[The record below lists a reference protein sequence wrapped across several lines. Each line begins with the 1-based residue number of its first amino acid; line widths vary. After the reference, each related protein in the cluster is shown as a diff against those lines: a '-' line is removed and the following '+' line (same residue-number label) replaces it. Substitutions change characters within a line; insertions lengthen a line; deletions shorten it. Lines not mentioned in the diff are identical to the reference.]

1 MSKTRR
7 IVLAAIAAAAVAA
20 AGAAA
25 AAHRSQA
32 TKQVSATFAAG
43 TVAGS
48 HTSTC
53 TSSDGTYQ
61 ETVATY
67 TGSATSSDARL
78 NGTLRIR
85 AHSVVNTTTGLGWL
99 SGTFRING
107 SSGGAHGAITG
118 VVSGGN
124 VSGTAAGEMGGPEGK
139 LLATVAASFA
149 PQAGF
154 SSGSLGSGT
163 VSGAGVV
170 FQRGTCTK
178 PGKSARSTYVAGL
191 RFAANQVVP
200 AVTTEGKATG
210 TFTLD
215 VTRDTSGTIT
225 GANAVFYV
233 NYRFDGPVTITGL
246 TLNKGARGSSGPVV
260 LDSGT
265 ATTVDTDGSGNI
277 TKVVS
282 GVDASLVKDLL
293 ADPRGYYV
301 QLSTADGGLRAQLGG
316 FARHS

>member
-1 MSKTRR
+1 MSKTRL
-7 IVLAAIAAAAVAA
+7 IVLAALATAAIAA

-32 TKQVSATFAAG
+32 IQQASATFTAG

-67 TGSATSSDARL
+67 TGNATSSDARL
-78 NGTLRIR
+78 NGTLKIR

-99 SGTFRING
+99 SGTFRLNG
-107 SSGGAHGAITG
+107 SSGGAHGSITG
-118 VVSGGN
+118 VISGGN
-124 VSGTAAGEMGGPEGK
+124 VSGTAVGETGRPEGK
-139 LLATVAASFA
+139 LLATVAAAFT

-178 PGKSARSTYVAGL
+178 PGKNVRSTYVAGL
-191 RFAANQVVP
+191 HFSADQVVP
-200 AVTTEGKATG
+200 AVTTNGKATG

-215 VTRDTSGTIT
+215 VTRDASGTIT

-246 TLNKGARGSSGPVV
+246 TLNKGAKGTSGPVA

-265 ATTVDTDGSGNI
+265 ATTVDSDGSGNI

-282 GVDASLVKDLL
+282 GVDGSLVKDLL
-293 ADPRGYYV
+293 ANPRGYYV
-301 QLSTADGGLRAQLGG
+301 QLSTADGGLRAQLAG
-316 FARHS
+316 FARH